1 MDTINTIINT
11 DAVSFI
17 SSLSDGCVDCVI
29 TDPPYKQEAH
39 NRGFI
44 AKHSEIYDKMSE
56 WTSLDNDW
64 YNEGFLSE
72 LVRVC
77 KFPNVFLFCGKMDI
91 YPILRYCE
99 EKDYFYHILPVCK
112 KAPAPFVNNTWL
124 SNEYAVHFT
133 DRKIVYT
140 KEYQAKI
147 PYFLIQGGKATSHP
161 NEKNLEMVKRIVS
174 NITQEGQTVLDC
186 FMGSG
191 TTAVACQK
199 LNRHYIGCELNPEF
213 IKVAE
218 ERLQKHDRQIEMFD

>member
-1 MDTINTIINT
+1 MDTLDTILNI
-11 DAVSFI
+11 DAKAFL
-17 SSLSDGCVDCVI
+17 SSLPNACVDCVI

-44 AKHSEIYDKMSE
+44 AKHSKIYENMSE
-56 WTSLDNDW
+56 WTNLENDW
-64 YNEGFLSE
+64 YNPGFLNE

-77 KFPNVFLFCGKMDI
+77 KFPNVFLFCGKMDLVH
-91 YPILRYCE
+91 ILSYAENCE
-99 EKDYFYHILPVCK
+99 YFYHIIPVCK

-140 KEYQAKI
+140 KEYQLKI
-147 PYFLIQGGKATSHP
+147 PYFLIQGGKETQHP

-174 NITQEGQTVLDC
+174 NITQEGQIVLDC

-191 TTAVACQK
+191 TTALACK
-199 LNRHYIGCELNPEF
+199 GLKRHFIGCEVNPDYIKMANLRLNECDNQ
-213 IKVAE
+213 
-218 ERLQKHDRQIEMFD
+218 LEMF